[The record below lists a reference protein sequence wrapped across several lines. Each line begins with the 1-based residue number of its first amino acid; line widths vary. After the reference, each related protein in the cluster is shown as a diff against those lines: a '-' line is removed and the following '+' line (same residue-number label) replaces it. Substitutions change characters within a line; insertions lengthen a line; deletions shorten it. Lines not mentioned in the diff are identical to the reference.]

1 MLSPAKKT
9 KQYKRTTYLLTM
21 RKIKKTKIVAT
32 LGPTS
37 STRDVIEEMM
47 LNGVNVFRINFSHA
61 NYEDVIERIQIIRE
75 LNVELG
81 FHVGILADLQGPK
94 LRVGKM
100 APDTFLE
107 NGQEVHFTTEKIDE
121 GTAEAIY
128 MNYSQFPKDVSK
140 GESILLDDGKLIF
153 EVVETDKKT
162 NVTARVIQGGVLKS
176 KKGVNLPNTNISL
189 PALTKKDVKDAVFA
203 IEQNVDWIALS
214 FVRHKQ
220 DVEDLR
226 NLIKEHSEYEI
237 PIISKIEK
245 PEALVN
251 IQEIVKASN
260 GLMVARG
267 DLGVEV
273 PAEEVPLV
281 QKELVRLAKLARIPV
296 IVATQMM
303 ESMIDGLT
311 PTRAEVN
318 DVANSV
324 MDGAD
329 AVMLSG
335 ETSVGKYPVEVIQT
349 MRKIVVSVENSP
361 HIQVPLS
368 APQNKNDRFVTKSVC
383 YHAATMANEIEV
395 KAICTLTN
403 SGYTAYQISAWRP
416 KASILVFTSNKR
428 ILTQLNLIWGV
439 KGALYEGNGS
449 TDDTVKEVNQIAKEK
464 GYVVEGDSLINLV
477 AMPVANRGMVNTL
490 RVSTI

>member
-1 MLSPAKKT
+1 
-9 KQYKRTTYLLTM
+9 M

-32 LGPTS
+32 LGPAS
-37 STRDVIEEMM
+37 SSKEIIKEMM
-47 LNGVNVFRINFSHA
+47 KSGVNVFRINFSHA
-61 NYEDVIERIQIIRE
+61 NYDDVLGRIQIIRE
-75 LNVELG
+75 LNKELG

-100 APDTFLE
+100 TLGTVVDA
-107 NGQEVHFTTEKIDE
+107 GQTVRFTTEKVAE
-121 GTAEAIY
+121 GTADAIY
-128 MNYSQFPKDVSK
+128 MNYSQFPKDVGA
-140 GESILLDDGKLIF
+140 GERILLDDGKLIF
-153 EVVETDKKT
+153 EVLETDQNS
-162 NVTARVIQGGVLKS
+162 NVTARVIQGGELKS
-176 KKGVNLPNTNISL
+176 NKGVNLPNTKISL
-189 PALTKKDVKDAVFA
+189 PALTEKDIKDALFA
-203 IEQNVDWIALS
+203 IKQNVDWIALS

-220 DVEDLR
+220 DIEDLR
-226 NLIKEHSEYEI
+226 ALIVEHGEYNI

-251 IQEIVKASN
+251 IEEIVRSSD
-260 GLMVARG
+260 GIMVARG

-281 QKELVRLAKLARIPV
+281 QKELVQHAKLARIPV

-361 HIQVPLS
+361 HIQVPLG
-368 APQNKNDRFVTKSVC
+368 APQNKNDRFITKSVC
-383 YHAATMANEIEV
+383 YHAAIMANEIEA

-416 KASILVFTSNKR
+416 KASILVFTSNTR
-428 ILTQLNLIWGV
+428 ILAQLNLLWGV
-439 KGALYEGNGS
+439 KGALYEGDGS
-449 TDDTVKEVNQIAKEK
+449 TDDTVKEVNQVAKEK
-464 GYVVEGDSLINLV
+464 GYVEDGDLLINLV
-477 AMPVANRGMVNTL
+477 AMPVAERGMVNTL
-490 RVSTI
+490 RVSGV

>member
-1 MLSPAKKT
+1 
-9 KQYKRTTYLLTM
+9 M

-32 LGPTS
+32 LGPAS
-37 STRDVIEEMM
+37 SSRETIKAMM
-47 LNGVNVFRINFSHA
+47 ESGVNVFRINFSHA
-61 NYEDVIERIQIIRE
+61 DHKDVLERIQIIRE
-75 LNVELG
+75 LNVSLG
-81 FHVGILADLQGPK
+81 FHVAILADLQGPK

-100 APDTFLE
+100 KEGTIVKE
-107 NGQEVHFTTEKIDE
+107 GQEVTFTTEQVSV

-128 MNYSQFPKDVSK
+128 MNYKQFPKDVSA
-140 GESILLDDGKLIF
+140 GERVLLDDGKLIF
-153 EVVETDKKT
+153 EVISTDKKT
-162 NVTARVIQGGVLKS
+162 SVHARVVQGGPLKS
-176 KKGVNLPNTNISL
+176 NKGVNLPNTNISL
-189 PALTKKDVKDAVFA
+189 PALTEKDIADAIFA
-203 IEQNVDWIALS
+203 IKQGVDWIALS

-220 DVEDLR
+220 DVKDLR
-226 NLIKEHSEYEI
+226 KLIKEHGEYDI

-245 PEALVN
+245 PEALTN
-251 IQEIVKASN
+251 IKEIVKASN

-273 PAEEVPLV
+273 PAEEVPIV
-281 QKELVRLAKLARIPV
+281 QKELVQQAKLARIPV

-335 ETSVGKYPVEVIQT
+335 ETSVGKYPVEVIET
-349 MRKIVVSVENSP
+349 MRRIVVSVENSSL
-361 HIQVPLS
+361 IQVPQK
-368 APQNKNDRFVTKSVC
+368 APKNKNARFVTKSVC
-383 YHAATMANEIEV
+383 YHAATMADEIDA

-416 KASILVFTSNKR
+416 SASILVFTSNPR
-428 ILTQLNLIWGV
+428 ILAQLNLLWGV
-439 KGALYEGNGS
+439 KGRLYEGSGS
-449 TDDTVKEVNQIAKEK
+449 TDDTVSEVNAIAKER
-464 GYVVEGDSLINLV
+464 GYVSEGDLIINLV
-477 AMPVANRGMVNTL
+477 SMPVFERGKVNTL
-490 RVSTI
+490 RVSSV